1 MLHCSLILAPEE
13 TLLELYQYPIIIALG
28 ILSGFFNT
36 VAGGG
41 SLITLPFLIF
51 MGLPGSE
58 ANATN
63 RIAVFTQAAFATAG
77 FRSKGIRLP
86 VPYIYYLAASA
97 LVGAFI
103 GAKLA
108 VDISDQLFNR
118 VLAVTMIGIVVLTVR
133 DRGRGQAVATEN
145 MTLKSKIM
153 GVIGFLFISLY
164 GGFLQAG
171 MGFVIIALFT
181 GVNRFNLVKTNF
193 IKVVLTMAMTLISL
207 VVFAVEGTIRW
218 EYGIMLA
225 IGYGI
230 GGWYASRWSVDKGEK
245 WIKRVLV
252 AAVVILAIKLWF
264 FQ

>member
-1 MLHCSLILAPEE
+1 M
-13 TLLELYQYPIIIALG
+13 ELYEYPLIVAVGL
-28 ILSGFFNT
+28 LSGFINT
-36 VAGGG
+36 LAGGG
-41 SLITLPFLIF
+41 SLITLPLLIF

-63 RIAVFTQAAFATAG
+63 RIAVFSQASFATAG
-77 FRSKGIRLP
+77 FRSKGVKLP

-97 LVGAFI
+97 IIGGYI

-118 VLAVTMIGIVVLTVR
+118 FLAVIMIVIVVMTVR
-133 DRGRGQAVATEN
+133 DRGRRQIANGEN
-145 MTLKSKIM
+145 MTPKSMI
-153 GVIGFLFISLY
+153 IGTIAFLFIGIY

-181 GVNRFNLVKTNF
+181 GLNKFNLVKTNF
-193 IKVVLTMAMTLISL
+193 IKVLLTLLMSAVSLI
-207 VVFAVEGTIRW
+207 VFIIDDEVRW
-218 EYGIMLA
+218 QYGIMLA
-225 IGYGI
+225 VGYGI
-230 GGWYASRWSVDKGEK
+230 GGWYASRWSVDRGEK

-252 AAVVILAIKLWF
+252 VAVLVLAIKLWF

>member
-1 MLHCSLILAPEE
+1 M
-13 TLLELYQYPIIIALG
+13 ELYQYPLIIAVG
-28 ILSGFFNT
+28 ILSGFINT

-51 MGLPGSE
+51 IGLPGSE

-63 RIAVFTQAAFATAG
+63 RVAVFTQAAFATAG
-77 FRSKGIRLP
+77 FQSKGIRLP

-97 LVGAFI
+97 LLGGYI

-118 VLAVTMIGIVVLTVR
+118 VLAVIMIVIVILTVR
-133 DRGRGQAVATEN
+133 DKGQRKINDTEN
-145 MTLKSKIM
+145 LSLKSRIA
-153 GVIGFLFISLY
+153 GVVAFLFVGVY

-181 GVNRFNLVKTNF
+181 ALNRFNLVKTNF
-193 IKVVLTMAMTLISL
+193 IKVFLTMAMSIVSL
-207 VVFAVEGTIRW
+207 VVFAIEGEVRW

-225 IGYGI
+225 IGFGI
-230 GGWYASRWSVDKGEK
+230 GGWYASRWSASKGEK
-245 WIKRVLV
+245 WIKVIIV
-252 AAVVILAIKLWF
+252 VMVVVMAVKLWF
-264 FQ
+264 F